1 MSILQGIGDVNTDH
15 LDKLIGQ
22 ISHLENASCAQSN
35 LVVNTALGSVKELIS
50 GMIKEIASL
59 TPLTSLMNLPFPD
72 PVSIVKWLADLV
84 TGLIGTQLQALIKYA
99 KKLITLSIKLGE
111 LAAAIEGILPA
122 IAACAVNSLD
132 PSTILNDL
140 RAEVDSSIAAS
151 FEGINK
157 LTTSLSTVSTVFT
170 TSFDTSS
177 PEAFL
182 ATVDEKYE
190 TISTQL
196 KSYSG

>member
-22 ISHLENASCAQSN
+22 ISHLENASCAQIN
-35 LVVNTALGSVKELIS
+35 LVVNTALGSVKGLIS

>member
-22 ISHLENASCAQSN
+22 ISHLENASCAQIN
-35 LVVNTALGSVKELIS
+35 LVVNTALGSVKGLIS

-59 TPLTSLMNLPFPD
+59 TPLTGLMNLPFPD

-111 LAAAIEGILPA
+111 LAAAIQGILPA